1 MGGFIEWLS
10 GTHTCECGAL
20 YKIRTSRTPSPN
32 TDSVNCD
39 VCGKEMDKLAQF
51 YFPSVLRACEP
62 TGGPLRG
69 ETPMSKEI

>member
-39 VCGKEMDKLAQF
+39 VCGMEMDSWRNSA
-51 YFPSVLRACEP
+51 SLRSYELVSRP
-62 TGGPLRG
+62 EGR
-69 ETPMSKEI
+69 